1 MAAALPSGEEFNR
14 QNLNMARYTGPVCR
28 ICRKEGEKLF
38 LKGQRCY
45 SEKCAYEKRP
55 YSPGE
60 HGQDMRRKEGG
71 YSLRLREKQKLKR
84 SFGLLEGQFR
94 RYFHQAEKK
103 KGITGESLLQTLE
116 CRLDNMVYRLGFAP
130 SRRGARQMV
139 RHRHFLVNGK
149 IVDVPSYQ
157 VRAGQIISVQE
168 KSKQLDIIH
177 QAMKSAREDLS
188 YLRLDKARMEGELL
202 EIPKRA
208 DIPVTAQEQL
218 IVELYSK

>member
-1 MAAALPSGEEFNR
+1 
-14 QNLNMARYTGPVCR
+14 
-28 ICRKEGEKLF
+28 
-38 LKGQRCY
+38 
-45 SEKCAYEKRP
+45 
-55 YSPGE
+55 
-60 HGQDMRRKEGG
+60 MRRKEGG